1 MRESTRIK
9 RDIMR
14 YVKNKEHI
22 ANLYVMRCFTIGMI
36 VYFIA
41 YLLNVL
47 NIFIIDNDIMA
58 TGFIPSIIIYVV
70 VLLVIKK
77 FSLSNRRIKY
87 FILFSIVAVFT
98 LIGVTITYHVV
109 IISILPILYSTLYSS
124 RKMMW
129 YVYGLTVISTIVN
142 VYAGYYFGVCDANM
156 VLITTSRMQNYVVDG
171 IFTWTAVN
179 SNPALT
185 LLIFFVIPRC
195 LVQVAIIGACNTIF
209 RIIKESVEKA
219 AHLAQ
224 IENLEIQKA
233 EMEKEKA
240 EVANKAKSTFLSSMS
255 HEIRTPMNAIV
266 GMTEVLLR
274 GEHSEETV
282 EYLNNIKVS
291 GDALLTIINDILDF
305 SKIESGKM
313 DIVESVYNLKSM
325 VNNMKMIFEN
335 RASGKPIELIYC
347 VDESIPENLYGD
359 ECRLRQIIINFVNN
373 AIKFTDSGY
382 VKLSVS
388 SKIIDDENIEL
399 TVTVE
404 DTGIGIKDE
413 EMPKLFDSFEQLDVK
428 KNHKKEGTGLGL
440 AISKKLV
447 SLMNGSIGVESQYG
461 KGSTFSFTVPQRI
474 ANETAASGDELKIYS
489 MNFISPDAH
498 ILLVDDNEMNIKV
511 GIALLEPFKM
521 NIDIATNGR
530 EALNMIMENKY
541 DLVFMDHMMPEM
553 DGIEVTREVR
563 KLEDEYYKNLPMIA
577 LTANATFEAKEMF
590 LKEQMNDFVAKPIQM
605 GEISKCLRRW
615 LPKEMIEDVLD
626 DMDVKANSDDI
637 QEKSK
642 KDLPFIEGVDIIEGI
657 KNSGSEK
664 LFYELLG
671 DFYKLIDIKSSKME
685 KCLADNMIK
694 DYTIEVHALKNTAR
708 MIGAMKLSEMS
719 YELEQLGNAND
730 IEQIKSKSPE
740 HIELYRS
747 YKDKLKEYGEKEVK
761 ESKSVSYDDI
771 KNVLMRIHDAMDSFD
786 LDGADMAMEELEA
799 YELPDNLKDM
809 CQELGAY
816 VADVAMEDVM
826 RISKAMCDEIDKVQE

>member
-70 VLLVIKK
+70 ILLVIKK

-87 FILFSIVAVFT
+87 FILFSVVAVFT

-156 VLITTSRMQNYVVDG
+156 VLLTTSRMQNYVVDG

-282 EYLNNIKVS
+282 E
-291 GDALLTIINDILDF
+291 
-305 SKIESGKM
+305 
-313 DIVESVYNLKSM
+313 
-325 VNNMKMIFEN
+325 
-335 RASGKPIELIYC
+335 
-347 VDESIPENLYGD
+347 
-359 ECRLRQIIINFVNN
+359 
-373 AIKFTDSGY
+373 
-382 VKLSVS
+382 
-388 SKIIDDENIEL
+388 
-399 TVTVE
+399 
-404 DTGIGIKDE
+404 
-413 EMPKLFDSFEQLDVK
+413 
-428 KNHKKEGTGLGL
+428 
-440 AISKKLV
+440 
-447 SLMNGSIGVESQYG
+447 
-461 KGSTFSFTVPQRI
+461 
-474 ANETAASGDELKIYS
+474 
-489 MNFISPDAH
+489 
-498 ILLVDDNEMNIKV
+498 
-511 GIALLEPFKM
+511 
-521 NIDIATNGR
+521 
-530 EALNMIMENKY
+530 
-541 DLVFMDHMMPEM
+541 
-553 DGIEVTREVR
+553 
-563 KLEDEYYKNLPMIA
+563 
-577 LTANATFEAKEMF
+577 
-590 LKEQMNDFVAKPIQM
+590 
-605 GEISKCLRRW
+605 
-615 LPKEMIEDVLD
+615 
-626 DMDVKANSDDI
+626 
-637 QEKSK
+637 
-642 KDLPFIEGVDIIEGI
+642 
-657 KNSGSEK
+657 
-664 LFYELLG
+664 
-671 DFYKLIDIKSSKME
+671 
-685 KCLADNMIK
+685 
-694 DYTIEVHALKNTAR
+694 
-708 MIGAMKLSEMS
+708 
-719 YELEQLGNAND
+719 
-730 IEQIKSKSPE
+730 
-740 HIELYRS
+740 
-747 YKDKLKEYGEKEVK
+747 
-761 ESKSVSYDDI
+761 
-771 KNVLMRIHDAMDSFD
+771 
-786 LDGADMAMEELEA
+786 
-799 YELPDNLKDM
+799 
-809 CQELGAY
+809 
-816 VADVAMEDVM
+816 
-826 RISKAMCDEIDKVQE
+826 